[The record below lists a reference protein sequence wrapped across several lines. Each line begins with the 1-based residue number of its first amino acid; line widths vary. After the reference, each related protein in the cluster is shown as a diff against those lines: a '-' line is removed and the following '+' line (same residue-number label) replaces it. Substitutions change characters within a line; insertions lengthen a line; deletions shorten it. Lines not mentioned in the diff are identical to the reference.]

1 MERTPSDKYVLRATR
16 EDDPHFLRFLQA
28 VEGGASL
35 QDIYV
40 DSQHGLAA
48 RQDNDQSSATTQAA
62 IRRRARLEF
71 ERVHHH
77 YANLVEPLD
86 TAFGIA
92 GCRVLDFGCG
102 SGALSVA
109 VAAAGAK
116 VVAVDPTPSSLRA
129 TQARA
134 AYHGVAG
141 DAVACVHVSPGFNL
155 PFADRRF
162 ERVIANSVLEFIP
175 RNRDACIRELLR
187 IVEPGGLLVLS
198 TQNGWFPRDYYT
210 GLWFPRLRRRHCLAQ
225 NLPYGATWLEI
236 RRWAA
241 ASGRSV
247 RDLSIDNR
255 FNSLDKLARRW
266 THRRRPVAALLRGV
280 NAALGHGCRTLRLPS
295 DVFLPYAT
303 WVLQVDG

>member
-1 MERTPSDKYVLRATR
+1 MEGILSGKRVLRATC
-16 EDDPHFLRFLQA
+16 EDDPDFQRFVQA
-28 VEGGASL
+28 VASGASL

-48 RQDNDQSSATTQAA
+48 RRDEDHASAATQAA
-62 IRRRARLEF
+62 IRRRALVEF

-77 YANLVEPLD
+77 YSNLVEPLD
-86 TAFGIA
+86 DAFGIVDR
-92 GCRVLDFGCG
+92 RVLDFGCG
-102 SGALSVA
+102 SGALAVA
-109 VAAAGAK
+109 VAAAGAQ
-116 VVAVDPTPSSLRA
+116 VVAVDPTPASLRA
-129 TQARA
+129 TKARA
-134 AYHGVAG
+134 AYHGVGG
-141 DAVACVHVSPGFNL
+141 DAVACVHVSPGFAL
-155 PFADRRF
+155 PFADRSF

-187 IVEPGGLLVLS
+187 LVEPGGLLVLS

-210 GLWFPRLRRRHCLAQ
+210 GLWFPRLRRSHCLAQ

-266 THRRRPVAALLRGV
+266 MHRRRPVAALLRGA
-280 NAALGHGCRTLRLPS
+280 NAAFRQGCRTLRLPS